1 MIINPHF
8 EDESLAFELLG
19 YRLHLGHYQTI
30 EPDAQGRLFSA
41 TTGVWFGLDAS
52 ERALVLTDAATGERR
67 LTDEEEYEAR
77 LEEQQARLTA
87 EARAEAAEAEI
98 ARLKTLL
105 AKNGHS
111 E

>member
-8 EDESLAFELLG
+8 EDESQAFEIVG
-19 YRLHLGHYQTI
+19 YRLHLGHYQAI

-41 TTGVWFGLDAS
+41 TTGVWFGLDEN
-52 ERALVLTDAATGERR
+52 ERALVLIDAVTGERL

-87 EARAEAAEAEI
+87 EARADAAEAEI
-98 ARLKTLL
+98 ARF
-105 AKNGHS
+105 KNIIGEKQS
-111 E
+111 Q